1 MWDFQEEFQSAYRCN
16 HSTETALLRIKHDF
30 HKSFDSKSGTVLV
43 LLDLKSAF
51 DTVDHAIML
60 EGLHSNYAISGLA
73 LQWFRS
79 YLADRHFSVCV
90 RNETSDKCPLKYGVP
105 QGSVLGPLLFT
116 LYINPIGD
124 IIRRHNVKFHI
135 YADDIQMYYSFDPR
149 SVDSLH
155 NAISVLEKCISEVSQ
170 WMVMNKLQ
178 LNEGKTEA
186 LLLVS
191 PKLKHHLPQQVS
203 VSVGNISIVLSDCV
217 RTLGVEIDASL
228 SMSGQVTALCKSL
241 NFHLYNI
248 SRVRKMLTKDAC
260 SHAIRS
266 LVLSRLDYSNSL
278 LINVS
283 KMDTGR
289 LQRIQNRAARI
300 VLRARKHD
308 RATPLLKEL
317 HWLPVERR
325 ISYKVALIVYK
336 CMHKIAPEYLISLLS
351 MPHRSNYSL
360 RSSKDTLYLNI
371 PRVDSKKGEASFDFC
386 GPKTWNNLPYELR
399 SSISIESFKKNLKTY
414 LFSL

>member
-1 MWDFQEEFQSAYRCN
+1 
-16 HSTETALLRIKHDF
+16 
-30 HKSFDSKSGTVLV
+30 
-43 LLDLKSAF
+43 
-51 DTVDHAIML
+51 
-60 EGLHSNYAISGLA
+60 
-73 LQWFRS
+73 
-79 YLADRHFSVCV
+79 
-90 RNETSDKCPLKYGVP
+90 
-105 QGSVLGPLLFT
+105 
-116 LYINPIGD
+116 
-124 IIRRHNVKFHI
+124 
-135 YADDIQMYYSFDPR
+135 
-149 SVDSLH
+149 
-155 NAISVLEKCISEVSQ
+155 
-170 WMVMNKLQ
+170 
-178 LNEGKTEA
+178 
-186 LLLVS
+186 
-191 PKLKHHLPQQVS
+191 
-203 VSVGNISIVLSDCV
+203 
-217 RTLGVEIDASL
+217 
-228 SMSGQVTALCKSL
+228 
-241 NFHLYNI
+241 
-248 SRVRKMLTKDAC
+248 MLTKDAC

-283 KMDTGR
+283 KMDIGR